1 MISTLV
7 EAYSSVRQV
16 EHNIKWWA
24 VIAAISVYKVIL
36 NYQIS
41 PFYSKQTPWI
51 RKSTSIL
58 GYTVVIVLLLT
69 QFGPYIRAFWVDVF
83 EAIGDLF

>member
-1 MISTLV
+1 MISTIV

-24 VIAAISVYKVIL
+24 VIAAISVYKLIL

-41 PFYSKQTPWI
+41 PFYSKQKPWI

-58 GYTVVIVLLLT
+58 GYTVVIILLLT
-69 QFGPYIRAFWVDVF
+69 QFGPYVKAFWLEVF
-83 EAIGDLF
+83 EYIDGLF